1 MPGADHVQYVSLG
14 LTKAFGSN
22 TGAQGQQMGGFIKH
36 RREILGQF
44 HYRAQINNGV
54 FSTSKLIAVDNT
66 STKPP

>member
-1 MPGADHVQYVSLG
+1 MPGADLCADI

-22 TGAQGQQMGGFIKH
+22 TGAQGQQMEGFIKH

-54 FSTSKLIAVDNT
+54 FSKLIAVDNT